1 MKHWDT
7 GRLVAYFG
15 GSAVGV
21 SSATQKVK
29 ASGLTEAPDT
39 VTLLNYPIPLP
50 HIEITVADI
59 TTVGG
64 FLIVLARFVLDVSR
78 ERRAKR
84 QRERENERV

>member
-1 MKHWDT
+1 MLMEHWDT

-29 ASGLTEAPDT
+29 ATGLADTPET

-64 FLIVLARFVLDVSR
+64 FLIVIARFVWDIRRDGR
-78 ERRAKR
+78 ESKKG
-84 QRERENERV
+84 VGK

>member
-1 MKHWDT
+1 MEHWDT

-29 ASGLTEAPDT
+29 ASELTEADT